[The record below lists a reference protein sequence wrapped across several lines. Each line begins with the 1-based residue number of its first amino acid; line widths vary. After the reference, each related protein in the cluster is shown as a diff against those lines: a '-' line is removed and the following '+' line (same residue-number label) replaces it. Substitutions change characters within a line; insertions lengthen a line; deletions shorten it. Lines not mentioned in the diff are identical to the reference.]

1 MPEKP
6 FSPNRGR
13 INFIGILG
21 GLAIGFALIVL
32 VEYRD
37 ATFKYEQEVTRVL
50 TLPVLAVVPLMQS
63 DVERRRLFI
72 RKLFIGLGLGS
83 TVAGC
88 LAVVVY
94 TFLR

>member
-1 MPEKP
+1 
-6 FSPNRGR
+6 
-13 INFIGILG
+13 
-21 GLAIGFALIVL
+21 
-32 VEYRD
+32 
-37 ATFKYEQEVTRVL
+37 
-50 TLPVLAVVPLMQS
+50 MQS